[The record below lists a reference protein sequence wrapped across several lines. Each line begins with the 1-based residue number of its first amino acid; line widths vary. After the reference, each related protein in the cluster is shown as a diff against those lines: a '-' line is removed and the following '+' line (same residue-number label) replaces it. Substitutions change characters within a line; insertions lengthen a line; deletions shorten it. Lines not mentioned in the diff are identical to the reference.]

1 MFQKLNEDKARYERR
16 MLLGIGVTVIA
27 FISYIPLG
35 ISVGMIAFF
44 IISLPFLGGAIYAS
58 SNLKK
63 IKDISNEF
71 KKVYVT
77 EEMKKV
83 FPASTYIYNH
93 GFTEEEVIKTG
104 LLRKQDRYASEDMIS
119 GNFDGVN
126 FRCSDVLQKEVS
138 NNGKSSSVT
147 IVFKGR
153 FYEFDFPKS
162 FKSNLL
168 LLQPYNFRPFSDF
181 EKIKTESVKFNSEM
195 KVYAKNEHEAFY
207 LLTPQ
212 FMERL
217 LYMDDKYNDKISFSF
232 LNNKL
237 SIAINTRKD
246 YFDIKPFKTVNKSI
260 ISEYREE
267 LNDIKEFIRVLQLDQ
282 TLFKWG

>member
-16 MLLGIGVTVIA
+16 MLLGLGVTVIA

-35 ISVGMIAFF
+35 IAVGMIAFF
-44 IISLPFLGGAIYAS
+44 IISLPFLGGAIYAGI
-58 SNLKK
+58 NLKK

-77 EEMKKV
+77 DELKKV

-119 GNFDGVN
+119 GNFVGVN

-147 IVFKGR
+147 TVFRGR

-168 LLQPYNFRPFSDF
+168 LLQPYNFRPFSNF
-181 EKIKTESVKFNSEM
+181 EKIKMESIKFNSEM

-217 LYMDDKYNDKISFSF
+217 LYMDNKYNDKISFSF
-232 LNNKL
+232 LDNKL
-237 SIAINTRKD
+237 SIAIDSRKD

-260 ISEYREE
+260 ISEYRDE

-282 TLFKWG
+282 TLFK